1 MYHNESNEALISSD
15 SSIIS
20 DNCIEDIS
28 SIQNLSMHED
38 FKSPWSFS
46 PGFNPT
52 ERFTP
57 QPIRSTEIFNLY
69 QENQALKKKIR
80 DLQSSLNKDSKPK
93 PNQHFLTDQKPTS
106 WFSRKSVQDSS
117 SENSVVRNLQTEFS
131 AENLQN
137 KRDRQ
142 FESDKQPHKFLKL
155 AMVKSIGTLKF

>member
-1 MYHNESNEALISSD
+1 MYRNESNEAPASSN

-28 SIQNLSMHED
+28 SIQNLSMQED

-57 QPIRSTEIFNLY
+57 QPIRPTEIFNLY
-69 QENQALKKKIR
+69 QENQVLKKKIR
-80 DLQSSLNKDSKPK
+80 DLESSLKSSKPK
-93 PNQHFLTDQKPTS
+93 GNKHFFTDQKPAS
-106 WFSRKSVQDSS
+106 WFARKSAQDFSPDD
-117 SENSVVRNLQTEFS
+117 SVVRNLQTEFNR
-131 AENLQN
+131 EHLQN